1 MPSFGEKIEYLFEKE
16 VRSQEDE
23 KTIRKIESGF
33 KKVGGKWV
41 KDPKFTSQKPPK
53 EQKPF

>member
-1 MPSFGEKIEYLFEKE
+1 MPSFREKIEYLFEKE

-23 KTIRKIESGF
+23 ETIRNIERGL
-33 KKVGGKWV
+33 KKVGDKWV
-41 KDPKFTSQKPPK
+41 RDPKFTPQKPPK